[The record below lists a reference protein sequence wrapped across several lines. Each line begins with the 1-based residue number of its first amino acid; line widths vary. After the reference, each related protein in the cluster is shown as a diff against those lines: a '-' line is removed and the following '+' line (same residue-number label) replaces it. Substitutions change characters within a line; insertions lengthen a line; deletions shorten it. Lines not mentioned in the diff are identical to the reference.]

1 MCELNKVGFVFYECD
16 FSLIYS
22 VFWYYLKM
30 FLIFKLIFFNDE
42 FDIVMDC
49 RIVNVLLVVIGLI
62 LIFLIKRM
70 YKLMFCF

>member
-1 MCELNKVGFVFYECD
+1 MYFD
-16 FSLIYS
+16 II
-22 VFWYYLKM
+22 LKM

-62 LIFLIKRM
+62 LIFLMKRM
-70 YKLMFCF
+70 YKLIDMINKIYVY

>member
-1 MCELNKVGFVFYECD
+1 MYFDIIFK
-16 FSLIYS
+16 I
-22 VFWYYLKM
+22 

-70 YKLMFCF
+70 YKLIDMINKIYVY

>member
-1 MCELNKVGFVFYECD
+1 MYFD
-16 FSLIYS
+16 II
-22 VFWYYLKM
+22 LKI

-70 YKLMFCF
+70 YKSIDMINKIYVY

>member
-1 MCELNKVGFVFYECD
+1 MYFD
-16 FSLIYS
+16 II
-22 VFWYYLKM
+22 LKI

-70 YKLMFCF
+70 YKLIDMINKIYVY

>member
-1 MCELNKVGFVFYECD
+1 MYFD
-16 FSLIYS
+16 II
-22 VFWYYLKM
+22 LKM

-62 LIFLIKRM
+62 LIFLMKRM
-70 YKLMFCF
+70 YKLIDMINKIYVF

>member
-1 MCELNKVGFVFYECD
+1 MYFD
-16 FSLIYS
+16 II
-22 VFWYYLKM
+22 LKM

-62 LIFLIKRM
+62 LIFLMKRM
-70 YKLMFCF
+70 YKLIDMINKIYVYMY

>member
-1 MCELNKVGFVFYECD
+1 MYFD
-16 FSLIYS
+16 II
-22 VFWYYLKM
+22 LKM

-70 YKLMFCF
+70 YKLIDMINKIYVY

>member
-1 MCELNKVGFVFYECD
+1 MYFD
-16 FSLIYS
+16 II
-22 VFWYYLKM
+22 LKI

-62 LIFLIKRM
+62 LIFLMKRM
-70 YKLMFCF
+70 YKLIDMINKIYVY